1 MLFPHTPEFMQPA
14 GESSPAQHPRTG
26 LRRRLP
32 FARIFAT
39 RSARLTIPPA
49 RTPTH
54 KTPGLFF
61 TLGVPSVTPLS
72 YTPHLIRRLL
82 LRDNLQTIR
91 KFCFAVSFRVRAKFW
106 TGIDSVREIPPP
118 PLRRSGCV
126 FLTLIL
132 GGYLSDRCPGISSKK
147 NIAESLCCIQNRF
160 VFGI

>member
-118 PLRRSGCV
+118 PLPPAPEWLCFSYINPGRIFIRP
-126 FLTLIL
+126 
-132 GGYLSDRCPGISSKK
+132 LSRNFCEKK
-147 NIAESLCCIQNRF
+147 YCRVSLLYTK
-160 VFGI
+160 